1 MPVQVSYPG
10 VYIEEIPSGV
20 HTIVGVPT
28 SVTAFVGRSAKG
40 PVNEPTTCFGYA
52 DFVRFFGPA
61 GSDQNRLPFNMSHA
75 VQDFFMNGGGEAII
89 VRLTEE
95 TPTPAPTSGQ
105 GKPAGGQPAGGQPA
119 NPAGGQGQSAKPRPA
134 SAAEEKANPTGC
146 NLVAASEG
154 IWGDDL
160 TAWVDYDGLPAEAA
174 ANKAFNLTIKLDSKT
189 QPATERFVNCSVD
202 PDAGKK
208 RLDVVLEQGSML
220 VRVGSAGLPDDRP
233 KATPPDAKAK
243 KPAAAT
249 FEGGN
254 DGPPLSAK
262 TLQGDPSQ
270 RTGIYALKDVDIFNI
285 LCIPPDIGQDIEST
299 AFQAAAEFCVERR
312 AMLIVDSPTGWV
324 NPVRQ
329 NQFDSIDPSSFN
341 FTEAQERNSAVYFPR
356 IRKTDTADARIKVFP
371 ACGAIA
377 GQMASTD
384 LSRGV
389 WKAPAGIETA
399 LGGIEGLE
407 LKLSDGENGML
418 NPIGINCLRTF
429 PILGSLIW
437 GARTLRGADI
447 EEDDYKYVPVRRL
460 TLYVEESLY
469 RGTKWA
475 VFEPNDETL
484 WSSLRT
490 SIGSFMADL
499 SRQGAFYDFQVI
511 CDKTTTTARDI
522 ELGIVNVVVA
532 FAPVKPAEFVVLK
545 IQQEAG
551 RAPA

>member
-40 PVNEPTTCFGYA
+40 PVNEPTTCFSFA
-52 DFVRFFGPA
+52 DFVRFFGTP
-61 GSDQNRLPFNMSHA
+61 GSDQNRLPYTMSYA
-75 VQDFFMNGGGEAII
+75 VQDFFMNGGGQAVI
-89 VRLTEE
+89 VRLVEQA
-95 TPTPAPTSGQ
+95 APKTGDDTAAGQ
-105 GKPAGGQPAGGQPA
+105 GKTD
-119 NPAGGQGQSAKPRPA
+119 KTVLA
-134 SAAEEKANPTGC
+134 SAAGEKTSPTGC
-146 NLVAASEG
+146 NLIAASAG
-154 IWGDDL
+154 NWGNNL
-160 TAWVDYDGLPAEAA
+160 TAWVDYDGLKQNEQ
-174 ANKAFNLTIKLDSKT
+174 NLFNLTIRLKSPT
-189 QPATERFVNCSVD
+189 QPATERFINCSFD
-202 PDAGKK
+202 PNAGSR
-208 RLDVVLEQGSML
+208 RLDRVLENGSML
-220 VRVGSAGLPDDRP
+220 VRVDPDKALPSKRP
-233 KATPPDAKAK
+233 SATPLDKQTHMPN
-243 KPAAAT
+243 PVAT
-249 FEGGN
+249 FDGGN
-254 DGPPLSAK
+254 DGPPLTTN
-262 TLQGDPSQ
+262 TLPGNPSQ

-285 LCIPPDIGQDIEST
+285 LCIPPEFNKAGDTDALTQTDVVAPVLQD
-299 AFQAAAEFCVERR
+299 AAEYCVERR
-312 AMLIVDSPTGWV
+312 AMLIVDSPTTWV
-324 NPVRQ
+324 DPVKN
-329 NQFDSIDPSSFN
+329 NQFSSIDPQALLN
-341 FTEAQERNSAVYFPR
+341 FSEEQGRNSALYFPR
-356 IRKTDTADARIKVFP
+356 IRKTDAVDGKVRVFP

-377 GQMASTD
+377 GQMASSD

-429 PILGSLIW
+429 PILGSVIW

-522 ELGIVNVVVA
+522 ELGIVNVIVA